1 MSQNVCNWYTEIYFL
16 LFQIQEVLKIRK
28 LEESYQEYLKETKG
42 LNCSEDEASDERI
55 PMTKDIT
62 EVVEKIIRQ
71 KGVQHEKLNEQQ
83 LAFQKIPKSSVAM
96 YQNLVNDDTS
106 NDSMQV
112 QVRDYCIISL

>member
-1 MSQNVCNWYTEIYFL
+1 
-16 LFQIQEVLKIRK
+16 
-28 LEESYQEYLKETKG
+28 
-42 LNCSEDEASDERI
+42 
-55 PMTKDIT
+55 MTKDIT

-71 KGVQHEKLNEQQ
+71 KGVQHEKLKEQQ